1 MLRIDFLSAWLS
13 QLPKPLRSRVADL
26 WADVPIKVRQW
37 LVEEGDVLP
46 SVTFDADE
54 KVSASTSSVS
64 VEGAEE
70 SGNQS
75 SSSTEDDADPE
86 TELCAENSEDEAEQ
100 DDPAD
105 ATEEETSNQSSSS
118 TEDDA
123 DPETELCA
131 DNSEDEP
138 EQDDPADATA
148 TTHDPV
154 TGSLVDATTWTTM
167 SRASG
172 LGDRS
177 GCEALRE
184 VLFEIKQELVPLAWL
199 TQMFGSSLPDASGVF
214 GNAHELMANPCPLKN
229 LGADQSPLG

>member
-1 MLRIDFLSAWLS
+1 MLRIEFLSAWLS

-26 WADVPIKVRQW
+26 WADLPIKVRQW

-46 SVTFDADE
+46 SVTFLADE
-54 KVSASTSSVS
+54 KVMASTSSDS

-70 SGNQS
+70 SG
-75 SSSTEDDADPE
+75 
-86 TELCAENSEDEAEQ
+86 
-100 DDPAD
+100 
-105 ATEEETSNQSSSS
+105 NQSSSS

-184 VLFEIKQELVPLAWL
+184 VLFEIKQELVPFAWL

>member
-26 WADVPIKVRQW
+26 WADLPIKVRQW

-46 SVTFDADE
+46 SVTFLADE
-54 KVSASTSSVS
+54 KVMASTSSDS

-70 SGNQS
+70 SG
-75 SSSTEDDADPE
+75 
-86 TELCAENSEDEAEQ
+86 
-100 DDPAD
+100 
-105 ATEEETSNQSSSS
+105 NQSSSS

-184 VLFEIKQELVPLAWL
+184 VLFEIKQELVPFAWL

>member
-46 SVTFDADE
+46 SVTFLADE

-70 SGNQS
+70 SG
-75 SSSTEDDADPE
+75 
-86 TELCAENSEDEAEQ
+86 
-100 DDPAD
+100 
-105 ATEEETSNQSSSS
+105 NQSSSS

-184 VLFEIKQELVPLAWL
+184 VLFEIKQELVPFAWL

>member
-54 KVSASTSSVS
+54 KVMASTSSDG

-70 SGNQS
+70 SG
-75 SSSTEDDADPE
+75 
-86 TELCAENSEDEAEQ
+86 
-100 DDPAD
+100 
-105 ATEEETSNQSSSS
+105 NQSSSS

-184 VLFEIKQELVPLAWL
+184 VLFEIKQELVPFAWL

>member
-37 LVEEGDVLP
+37 LVEEGNVLP

-86 TELCAENSEDEAEQ
+86 TELCA
-100 DDPAD
+100 
-105 ATEEETSNQSSSS
+105 
-118 TEDDA
+118 
-123 DPETELCA
+123 

-138 EQDDPADATA
+138 EQDDPGDATA

-184 VLFEIKQELVPLAWL
+184 VLFEIKQELVPFAWL

>member
-46 SVTFDADE
+46 SVTFLADE
-54 KVSASTSSVS
+54 KVMASTSSDS

-86 TELCAENSEDEAEQ
+86 TELCAE
-100 DDPAD
+100 
-105 ATEEETSNQSSSS
+105 
-118 TEDDA
+118 
-123 DPETELCA
+123 
-131 DNSEDEP
+131 NSEDEP

-184 VLFEIKQELVPLAWL
+184 VLFEIKQELVPFAWL

>member
-1 MLRIDFLSAWLS
+1 MLRIEFLSAWLS

-26 WADVPIKVRQW
+26 WADLPIKVRQW

-46 SVTFDADE
+46 SVTFLADE
-54 KVSASTSSVS
+54 KVMASTSSDS

-86 TELCAENSEDEAEQ
+86 M
-100 DDPAD
+100 
-105 ATEEETSNQSSSS
+105 
-118 TEDDA
+118 
-123 DPETELCA
+123 ELCA

-184 VLFEIKQELVPLAWL
+184 VLFEIKQELVPFAWL

>member
-13 QLPKPLRSRVADL
+13 QLPKPLRSHVGEL

-46 SVTFDADE
+46 SVTFHADE
-54 KVSASTSSVS
+54 KVMASTSSDS
-64 VEGAEE
+64 VAGTEE

-86 TELCAENSEDEAEQ
+86 M
-100 DDPAD
+100 
-105 ATEEETSNQSSSS
+105 
-118 TEDDA
+118 
-123 DPETELCA
+123 ELCA

-184 VLFEIKQELVPLAWL
+184 VLFEIKQELVPFAWL

>member
-26 WADVPIKVRQW
+26 WADLPIKVRQW

-46 SVTFDADE
+46 SVTFLADE
-54 KVSASTSSVS
+54 KVMASTSSDS

-86 TELCAENSEDEAEQ
+86 M
-100 DDPAD
+100 
-105 ATEEETSNQSSSS
+105 
-118 TEDDA
+118 
-123 DPETELCA
+123 ELCA

-184 VLFEIKQELVPLAWL
+184 VLFEIKQELVPFAWL

>member
-1 MLRIDFLSAWLS
+1 MLRIEFLSAWLS

-26 WADVPIKVRQW
+26 WADLPIKVRQW

-46 SVTFDADE
+46 SVTFLADE
-54 KVSASTSSVS
+54 KVMASTSSDS

-86 TELCAENSEDEAEQ
+86 TELCAE
-100 DDPAD
+100 
-105 ATEEETSNQSSSS
+105 
-118 TEDDA
+118 
-123 DPETELCA
+123 
-131 DNSEDEP
+131 NSEDEP

-184 VLFEIKQELVPLAWL
+184 VLFEIKQELVPFAWL

>member
-1 MLRIDFLSAWLS
+1 MLRIEFLSAWLS

-26 WADVPIKVRQW
+26 WADLPIKVRQW

-46 SVTFDADE
+46 SVTFHADE
-54 KVSASTSSVS
+54 KVMASTSSDS

-86 TELCAENSEDEAEQ
+86 M
-100 DDPAD
+100 
-105 ATEEETSNQSSSS
+105 
-118 TEDDA
+118 
-123 DPETELCA
+123 ELCA

-184 VLFEIKQELVPLAWL
+184 VLFEIKQELVPFAWL

-214 GNAHELMANPCPLKN
+214 GNAHELMTNPCPLKN

>member
-37 LVEEGDVLP
+37 LVEEGNVLP

-70 SGNQS
+70 SG
-75 SSSTEDDADPE
+75 
-86 TELCAENSEDEAEQ
+86 
-100 DDPAD
+100 
-105 ATEEETSNQSSSS
+105 NQSSSS

-184 VLFEIKQELVPLAWL
+184 VLFEIKQELVPFAWL